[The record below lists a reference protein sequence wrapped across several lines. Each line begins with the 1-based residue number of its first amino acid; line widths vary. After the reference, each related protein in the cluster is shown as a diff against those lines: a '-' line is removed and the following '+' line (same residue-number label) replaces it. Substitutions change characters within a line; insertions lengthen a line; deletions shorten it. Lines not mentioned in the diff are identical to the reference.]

1 MDKVTYAGREAFYRL
16 TCAGGVRILAH
27 VSRPDQ
33 GRLAAVGER
42 LAMALPLARLHAFDP
57 ADGRR
62 VEVHAV
68 ISRLRVDFWT
78 LVMVL
83 ALAVLGVLLIWP
95 LSSIFTASFID
106 NTTRE
111 PTLGN
116 YARVLG
122 QPYFQAALGNSLI
135 VGVGGMLGAMLLGV
149 PLAAL
154 TARYVIVGR
163 DFLATLAVLA
173 LVSPPFIGAYA
184 WIMMLGRNGFVR
196 LPLEE
201 IGIEVPSIYGYF
213 GIILVF
219 SLKFYP
225 FVFLLASSS
234 LRTINPSVEEAAE
247 GLGAGPWRRFF
258 GVTLPLVFPA
268 VSAGALLTFVL
279 SLADFGTPAIVG
291 GKVRVLA
298 TTAYNLFTSE
308 MTGNPGLASA
318 TSVVLIVLSLVVV
331 VLQRASVRRR
341 NVAGNLIRKSAPK
354 QLGPLASAAA
364 HVVCYAIVLASSLP
378 SLVVMYTSFRKTSG
392 PVFKPGYGPRQ
403 LRAHPAAKCRRS
415 SATARRTRSI
425 SVALIVVLGSLIG
438 YLVARSESRVA
449 GFLDSA
455 LFIPYIVPGMVLGLA
470 FVVTFNV
477 KPIEITGTA
486 TIIVLMLFIR
496 RLPYS
501 GALQRVDP
509 EADPGSIEE
518 AAVSLGASPARAF
531 MKITLPLMLPGIV
544 AGALMSFIT
553 AINELS
559 SSLILYVGRTMT
571 MPVRIYLSV
580 LDGEFGTAAALSTI
594 LLVASGAAV
603 YVVYWVSGRNE
614 SAFV

>member
-1 MDKVTYAGREAFYRL
+1 LKGRPAFGFWGL
-16 TCAGGVRILAH
+16 VGV
-27 VSRPDQ
+27 
-33 GRLAAVGER
+33 AAAAIVG
-42 LAMALPLARLHAFDP
+42 L
-57 ADGRR
+57 
-62 VEVHAV
+62 
-68 ISRLRVDFWT
+68 
-78 LVMVL
+78 
-83 ALAVLGVLLIWP
+83 LLIWP
-95 LSSIFTASFID
+95 LSSIVSASFID
-106 NTTRE
+106 NSTRE
-111 PTLGN
+111 LTLGN

-122 QPYFQAALGNSLI
+122 QPFFRTALLNSVI
-135 VGVGGMLGAMLLGV
+135 VGVGGMVGAMLLGL

-154 TARYVIVGR
+154 TARYVIAGR
-163 DFLATLAVLA
+163 EFLATLAVLA

-196 LPLEE
+196 TALEE
-201 IGIEVPSIYGYF
+201 LGVELPSIYGYL
-213 GIILVF
+213 GIVLVF

-234 LRTINPSVEEAAE
+234 LRTINPLLEEAAE

-258 GVTLPLVFPA
+258 AVTLPLVFPA

-279 SLADFGTPAIVG
+279 SVADFGTPAIVG
-291 GKVRVLA
+291 GNVRVLA

-308 MTGNPGLASA
+308 MAGNPGLASA
-318 TSVVLIVLSLVVV
+318 TSVVLIVMSLAVVA
-331 VLQRASVRRR
+331 LQRAAVRKR
-341 NVAGNLIRKSAPK
+341 NVAGNLIRKQTPKRLPPLRSA
-354 QLGPLASAAA
+354 LA
-364 HVVCYAIVLASSLP
+364 HFVCYAIVLASSLP
-378 SLVVMYTSFRKTSG
+378 SLVVIYTSFRKTSG
-392 PVFKPGYGPRQ
+392 PVFKPGYGLDSYARI
-403 LRAHPAAKCRRS
+403 LREVPQVIGNS
-415 SATARRTRSI
+415 FVYSL
-425 SVALIVVLGSLIG
+425 VAVTLIVVLGSLIG
-438 YLVARSESRVA
+438 YLVARRDTGMA
-449 GFLDSA
+449 AALDTV
-455 LFIPYIVPGMVLGLA
+455 LFIPYIVPGVVLGLA

-477 KPIEITGTA
+477 KPLEITGTA

-496 RLPYS
+496 RLPYAVRAS
-501 GALQRVDP
+501 ASILKQIR
-509 EADPGSIEE
+509 ESIEE

-531 MKITLPLMLPGIV
+531 AVITLPLMLPGIV

-603 YVVYWVSGRNE
+603 YAVYRVSGRNE

>member
-1 MDKVTYAGREAFYRL
+1 M
-16 TCAGGVRILAH
+16 
-27 VSRPDQ
+27 SWRP
-33 GRLAAVGER
+33 R
-42 LAMALPLARLHAFDP
+42 FN
-57 ADGRR
+57 
-62 VEVHAV
+62 
-68 ISRLRVDFWT
+68 FWT
-78 LVMVL
+78 LVMLL
-83 ALAVLGVLLIWP
+83 AFAVLLLLLFWP
-95 LSSIFTASFID
+95 LAAIFTASFLD

-111 PTLGN
+111 PTLAN
-116 YARVLG
+116 YAKVLG
-122 QPYFQAALGNSLI
+122 QSYFREALGNSLI
-135 VGVGGMLGAMLLGV
+135 VGVGGMLGAMLLGI

-154 TARYVIVGR
+154 TTRYVIVGR

-196 LPLEE
+196 AWVEQVGVEL
-201 IGIEVPSIYGYF
+201 PSIYGYF

-247 GLGAGPWRRFF
+247 GLGAGPWRRFLS
-258 GVTLPLVFPA
+258 VTLPLVFPA
-268 VSAGALLTFVL
+268 ISAGALLTFVL
-279 SLADFGTPAIVG
+279 SVADFGTPSIVG

-308 MTGNPGLASA
+308 MGGNPGLASA
-318 TSVVLIVLSLVVV
+318 TSVVLIVLSLAVVV
-331 VLQRASVRRR
+331 VQRWTVRRR
-341 NVAGNLIRKSAPK
+341 NVAGALIRKPVPR
-354 QLGPLASAAA
+354 QLNPLASAAA
-364 HVVCYAIVLASSLP
+364 HVICYAIVLASSLP
-378 SLVVMYTSFRKTSG
+378 SLVVLWTSFRKTSG
-392 PVFKPGYGPRQ
+392 PVFKDGYGLDSYTRI
-403 LRAHPAAKCRRS
+403 LREVPQVIGNS
-415 SATARRTRSI
+415 FVYSLV
-425 SVALIVVLGSLIG
+425 SVVMIVLLGTLIG
-438 YLVARSESRVA
+438 YLVARRETKVA
-449 GFLDSA
+449 GLLDSA
-455 LFIPYIVPGMVLGLA
+455 LFIPYIVPGVVLGLA

-477 KPIEITGTA
+477 PPIEITGTA

-496 RLPYS
+496 RLPYTVRS
-501 GALQRVDP
+501 SASILKQIR
-509 EADPGSIEE
+509 GSIEE

-531 MKITLPLMLPGIV
+531 RRITLPLMLPGIV

-594 LLVASGAAV
+594 LLVASGLAV
-603 YVVYWVSGRNE
+603 YAVFWVSGRNE

>member
-1 MDKVTYAGREAFYRL
+1 VIA
-16 TCAGGVRILAH
+16 
-27 VSRPDQ
+27 RPRF
-33 GRLAAVGER
+33 G
-42 LAMALPLARLHAFDP
+42 
-57 ADGRR
+57 
-62 VEVHAV
+62 
-68 ISRLRVDFWT
+68 FWT
-78 LVMVL
+78 MVMVL
-83 ALAVLGVLLIWP
+83 AFAVLGVLLVWP
-95 LSSIFTASFID
+95 LSSIFSASFID
-106 NTTRE
+106 NTTRAF
-111 PTLGN
+111 TLGN
-116 YARVLG
+116 YVRVLG
-122 QPYFQAALGNSLI
+122 QSYFQTALVNSLI

-154 TARYVIVGR
+154 TTRYVIAGR
-163 DFLATLAVLA
+163 DFIATLAVLA

-201 IGIEVPSIYGYF
+201 MGIELPSIYGYF
-213 GIILVF
+213 GIILVY

-247 GLGAGPWRRFF
+247 GLGAGPWRRFLV
-258 GVTLPLVFPA
+258 VTLPLVFPA
-268 VSAGALLTFVL
+268 ISAGALLTFVL

-308 MTGNPGLASA
+308 MGGNPGLASA
-318 TSVVLIVLSLVVV
+318 TSVVLIGLSMAVVI
-331 VLQRASVRRR
+331 LQRWSVRRR
-341 NVAGNLIRKSAPK
+341 NVAGTLIRKPAPK
-354 QLGPLASAAA
+354 QLAPLASAAA

-378 SLVVMYTSFRKTSG
+378 SLVVIYTSFKKTSG
-392 PVFKPGYGPRQ
+392 PVFKAGYGLDSYARI
-403 LRAHPAAKCRRS
+403 LREVPQVIGN
-415 SATARRTRSI
+415 SATYSLV
-425 SVALIVVLGSLIG
+425 SVVLIVVLGTLIG
-438 YLVARSESRVA
+438 YLVARRETRIA
-449 GFLDSA
+449 GLLDSA
-455 LFIPYIVPGMVLGLA
+455 LFIPYIVPGVVLGLGL
-470 FVVTFNV
+470 VITFNV

-496 RLPYS
+496 RLPYAVRS
-501 GALQRVDP
+501 SAAILKQIK
-509 EADPGSIEE
+509 GSIEE
-518 AAVSLGASPARAF
+518 AAISLGASPARAF
-531 MKITLPLMLPGIV
+531 LKITLPLMLPGIV

-594 LLVASGAAV
+594 LLLASGLAV
-603 YVVYWVSGRNE
+603 YAVFWVSGRNE

>member
-1 MDKVTYAGREAFYRL
+1 
-16 TCAGGVRILAH
+16 
-27 VSRPDQ
+27 
-33 GRLAAVGER
+33 
-42 LAMALPLARLHAFDP
+42 
-57 ADGRR
+57 
-62 VEVHAV
+62 
-68 ISRLRVDFWT
+68 
-78 LVMVL
+78 MVL
-83 ALAVLGVLLIWP
+83 AVAVLGVLLIWP

-201 IGIEVPSIYGYF
+201 MGIEVPSIYGYF

-392 PVFKPGYGPRQ
+392 PVFKPGYGLDSYERI
-403 LRAHPAAKCRRS
+403 LREVPQVIGN
-415 SATARRTRSI
+415 SATYSLI

-449 GFLDSA
+449 GLLDSA
-455 LFIPYIVPGMVLGLA
+455 LFIPYIVPGVVLGLA

-496 RLPYS
+496 RLPVFR
-501 GALQRVDP
+501 ALQRVDP
-509 EADPGSIEE
+509 EADPGQHRGGRRVARRLSRARLHEDHAAADAPGHRGGRADE
-518 AAVSLGASPARAF
+518 LHHRDQRAVELADPLRRPDDDDARAHLPVRARWRVRHGGGAVHDPAGGLRRGGLRRLLGVRPQRKRVRLALACARPGPGDAAVPAPTLG
-531 MKITLPLMLPGIV
+531 T
-544 AGALMSFIT
+544 
-553 AINELS
+553 
-559 SSLILYVGRTMT
+559 GRGN
-571 MPVRIYLSV
+571 L
-580 LDGEFGTAAALSTI
+580 
-594 LLVASGAAV
+594 
-603 YVVYWVSGRNE
+603 
-614 SAFV
+614 

>member
-1 MDKVTYAGREAFYRL
+1 MKAIPRAGFWPLVTLLGF
-16 TCAGGVRILAH
+16 
-27 VSRPDQ
+27 
-33 GRLAAVGER
+33 
-42 LAMALPLARLHAFDP
+42 
-57 ADGRR
+57 
-62 VEVHAV
+62 AV
-68 ISRLRVDFWT
+68 IV
-78 LVMVL
+78 
-83 ALAVLGVLLIWP
+83 VLLIWP
-95 LSSIFTASFID
+95 LSAIFTASFID

-111 PTLGN
+111 PTLAN

-122 QPYFQAALGNSLI
+122 QSYFQAALGNSLI
-135 VGVGGMLGAMLLGV
+135 VGIGGMLGAMLLGI

-154 TARYVIVGR
+154 TTRYVIVGR

-196 LPLEE
+196 LSLEDL
-201 IGIEVPSIYGYF
+201 GIELPSIYGYF

-268 VSAGALLTFVL
+268 ISAAALLTFVL
-279 SLADFGTPAIVG
+279 SIADFGTPSIVG

-308 MTGNPGLASA
+308 MGGNPGLASA
-318 TSVVLIVLSLVVV
+318 TSMVLIVLSMAVVA
-331 VLQRASVRRR
+331 LQRWSVRRR
-341 NVAGNLIRKSAPK
+341 NVAGTLIRKPEPGR
-354 QLGPLASAAA
+354 LGTLASVAA
-364 HVVCYAIVLASSLP
+364 HLVCYAIVLASSLP
-378 SLVVMYTSFRKTSG
+378 SLVVIYTSFKKTSG
-392 PVFKPGYGPRQ
+392 PVFKPGFGLDSYARI
-403 LRAHPAAKCRRS
+403 LREVPQVIS
-415 SATARRTRSI
+415 NSAVYSLSA
-425 SVALIVVLGSLIG
+425 VVLIVILGTLIG
-438 YLVARSESRVA
+438 YVVARRENRIASV
-449 GFLDSA
+449 LDSA
-455 LFIPYIVPGMVLGLA
+455 LFIPYIVPGVVLGLA
-470 FVVTFNV
+470 FTVTFNV
-477 KPIEITGTA
+477 KPVEITGTA
-486 TIIVLMLFIR
+486 VIIVLMLFIR
-496 RLPYS
+496 RLPYAVRS
-501 GALQRVDP
+501 SAAILKQIR
-509 EADPGSIEE
+509 GSIEE

-531 MKITLPLMLPGIV
+531 AKITLPLMLPGIV

-594 LLVASGAAV
+594 LLVASGLAV
-603 YVVYWVSGRNE
+603 YAVFWVSGRNE

>member
-1 MDKVTYAGREAFYRL
+1 MR
-16 TCAGGVRILAH
+16 
-27 VSRPDQ
+27 
-33 GRLAAVGER
+33 
-42 LAMALPLARLHAFDP
+42 ALPRF
-57 ADGRR
+57 
-62 VEVHAV
+62 
-68 ISRLRVDFWT
+68 DFWT
-78 LVMVL
+78 LVMV
-83 ALAVLGVLLIWP
+83 AAFAVLGVLLIWP
-95 LSSIFTASFID
+95 LSSIFVASFID
-106 NTTRE
+106 NATRE

-122 QPYFQAALGNSLI
+122 QPFFQAALGNSVI
-135 VGVGGMLGAMLLGV
+135 VGVGGMLGAMLLGI

-154 TARYVIVGR
+154 TTRTVIAGR
-163 DFLATLAVLA
+163 DFLATVAVLA

-196 LPLEE
+196 LALEDV
-201 IGIEVPSIYGYF
+201 GIELPSIYGYF

-258 GVTLPLVFPA
+258 SVTLPLVFPA
-268 VSAGALLTFVL
+268 ISAGALLTFVL
-279 SLADFGTPAIVG
+279 SIADFGTPAIVG

-308 MTGNPGLASA
+308 MGGNPGLASA
-318 TSVVLIVLSLVVV
+318 TSVVLIVLSMAV
-331 VLQRASVRRR
+331 VLLQRWSVQRR
-341 NVAGNLIRKSAPK
+341 NVAGTLLRKPVPRR
-354 QLGPLASAAA
+354 LGRLASAAA
-364 HVVCYAIVLASSLP
+364 HFVCYAIVLASSLP
-378 SLVVMYTSFRKTSG
+378 SLVVIYTSFRNTSG
-392 PVFKPGYGPRQ
+392 PVFKPGYGFDSYARI
-403 LRAHPAAKCRRS
+403 LREVPQVIGN
-415 SATARRTRSI
+415 SAVYSLLA
-425 SVALIVVLGSLIG
+425 VVLIVVAGTLIG
-438 YLVARSESRVA
+438 SLVARRETRSA
-449 GFLDSA
+449 ALLDGA
-455 LFIPYIVPGMVLGLA
+455 LFIPYIVPGVVLGLGL
-470 FVVTFNV
+470 VVTFNV
-477 KPIEITGTA
+477 APLEITGTA

-496 RLPYS
+496 RLPYAVRS
-501 GALQRVDP
+501 SAAILKQIR
-509 EADPGSIEE
+509 GSIEE

-531 MKITLPLMLPGIV
+531 VKITLPLMLPGIV

-580 LDGEFGTAAALSTI
+580 LDGEFGTAAALSAI
-594 LLVASGAAV
+594 LLLASGLAV
-603 YVVYWVSGRNE
+603 FAVLRVSGRNE